1 MRFTG
6 TASIDLV
13 LYYLAALALLLA
25 FFGHGPAFL
34 RERKG
39 FVLSAAVAAVLL
51 HAILLYSAIF
61 LPRGM
66 DLGFF
71 NAVALVGWLVA
82 LIAFATLFKQHFD
95 NLGILLFPLAGIS
108 ILLAELFPSD
118 RLMVI
123 EGDWPL
129 DAHIVLS
136 LIAYSLLAVAAV
148 QALVIAVQEH
158 RLRRHAA
165 DGVWSALPS
174 LQIMERFLFQLI
186 ASGFVLLT
194 VALIFGLLFVH
205 NLLAQHLTHKTVL
218 SIVAWVVFAVLLWGR
233 WQFGWRGRTAIRWT
247 LGGFV
252 VLALAYFGD
261 KFILELILGRHW
273 NLMS

>member
-6 TASIDLV
+6 TAIIDLV
-13 LYYLAALALLLA
+13 LYCLAALALLMAL
-25 FFGHGPAFL
+25 FGRGPAFM

-39 FVLSAAVAAVLL
+39 FVVSLAAAAVLL
-51 HAILLYSAIF
+51 HTILVYAAIF
-61 LPRGM
+61 LPHGM
-66 DLGFF
+66 NLGFF

-82 LIAFATLFKQHFD
+82 LIAFATLFKPHFD
-95 NLGILLFPLAGIS
+95 NLGILLFPLAGVS
-108 ILLAELFPSD
+108 VLLAELFPHE

-136 LIAYSLLAVAAV
+136 LVAYSLLAVAAV

-158 RLRRHAA
+158 RLRRRAA
-165 DGVWSALPS
+165 DGVWSGLPS
-174 LQIMERFLFQLI
+174 LQLMERFLFQLI
-186 ASGFVLLT
+186 AAGFVLLT
-194 VALIFGLLFVH
+194 AALIFGLLFVH

-218 SIVAWVVFAVLLWGR
+218 SIIAWLVFAALLWGR

-247 LGGFV
+247 LSGFV

>member
-6 TASIDLV
+6 AAIIDLV
-13 LYYLAALALLLA
+13 LYCLAALALLLA
-25 FFGHGPAFL
+25 FFRLGPSFI

-39 FVLSAAVAAVLL
+39 FAGTAAGAAVLL
-51 HAILLYSAIF
+51 HAFLLYALIYAPHS
-61 LPRGM
+61 M

-71 NAVALVGWLVA
+71 NAASLVGWLVA
-82 LIAFATLFKQHFD
+82 LIALTTLVKPHFG
-95 NLGILLFPLAGIS
+95 NLGVVLFPLAGIS

-118 RLMVI
+118 QLMVI
-123 EGDWPL
+123 AGDWPL

-148 QALVIAVQEH
+148 QAVLIAVQER
-158 RLRRHAA
+158 RLRRRVPG
-165 DGVWSALPS
+165 GVWSALPP
-174 LQIMERFLFQLI
+174 LQVMEHFLFQLI
-186 ASGFVLLT
+186 TAGFVLLT

-205 NLLAQHLTHKTVL
+205 NLLAQHLTHKIVL
-218 SIVAWVVFAVLLWGR
+218 SVISWVVFAVLLWGR

-261 KFILELILGRHW
+261 KLILELILGRHW